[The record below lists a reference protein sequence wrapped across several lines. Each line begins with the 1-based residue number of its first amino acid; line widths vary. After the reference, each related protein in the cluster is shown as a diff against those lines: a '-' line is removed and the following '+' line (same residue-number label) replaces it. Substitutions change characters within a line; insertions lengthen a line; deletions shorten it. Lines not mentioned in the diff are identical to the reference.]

1 DGTREGVVIL
11 HVDITDA
18 RAAQATAEAREAH
31 LRSILET
38 IPDAMVVINDRGII
52 QSFSN
57 AAGRLFGYNADEVLG
72 RNVDMLMP
80 SPYREE
86 HDSYLSRYL
95 TTGRARIIGV
105 GREVQGRR
113 KDGSTFPLHLS
124 VGEITIE
131 GERKFTGILHDRS
144 ERVHLEEQL
153 REQATL
159 AKLGEM

>member
-57 AAGRLFGYNADEVLG
+57 AAGRLFGYSADEVLG

-80 SPYREE
+80 SPYREA
-86 HDSYLSRYL
+86 HDTYLSRYL
-95 TTGRARIIGV
+95 ATGRAKIIGV

-113 KDGSTFPLHLS
+113 KDGTTFPLHLS
-124 VGEITIE
+124 VGGAPTC
-131 GERKFTGILHDRS
+131 GGRNSTGPGRDL
-144 ERVHLEEQL
+144 
-153 REQATL
+153 
-159 AKLGEM
+159 